1 MDPTSEAA
9 RRLYVGNIPRT
20 ATNDDL
26 QKVFEEHGDVEKVE
40 SSSCR
45 LQRLVHLFCYRC
57 LQMWSTDCRRF
68 TSEKTNNT

>member
-40 SSSCR
+40 VFD
-45 LQRLVHLFCYRC
+45 LWVLFDFGRVCWV
-57 LQMWSTDCRRF
+57 L
-68 TSEKTNNT
+68 